1 MILPLKRNIRDKI
14 FEVCKSFLRGVL
26 EGLKISRLKFSRSN
40 KNPRNPRKFSPSKI
54 LGYTVLTTTAVIVHI
69 IIIIVLSYC
78 IMVTRCCI
86 TVIKYI
92 SAGNSGEAELLKLCI
107 VVILELMFNR
117 SLKHD
122 WLFLIN

>member
-1 MILPLKRNIRDKI
+1 MNIANI
-14 FEVCKSFLRGVL
+14 NYNSCHCTH
-26 EGLKISRLKFSRSN
+26 N
-40 KNPRNPRKFSPSKI
+40 
-54 LGYTVLTTTAVIVHI
+54 
-69 IIIIVLSYC
+69 IVLSYC

-107 VVILELMFNR
+107 VVMLELMFNR